1 MRVSTNTAIFLRP
14 GAWLTKPLAWL
25 VLAAAVAATAV
36 LLSGAG
42 IAQAQAAPAAPSA

>member
-1 MRVSTNTAIFLRP
+1 MRASINSAILLRP
-14 GAWLTKPLAWL
+14 AAWLTQPLTWL
-25 VLAAAVAATAV
+25 ILAAAVAAAAV